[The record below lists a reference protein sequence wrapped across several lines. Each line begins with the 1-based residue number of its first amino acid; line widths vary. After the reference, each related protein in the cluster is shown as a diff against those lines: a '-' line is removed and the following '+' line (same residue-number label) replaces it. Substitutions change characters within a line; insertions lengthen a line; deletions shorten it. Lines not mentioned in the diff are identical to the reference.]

1 MALLSDLCMKKAT
14 WHLFFYKT
22 ACGFFEKV
30 KSFFTYLTKGLTSLS
45 SGISPLNALSK
56 VSS

>member
-1 MALLSDLCMKKAT
+1 MALLSDLFMKKAT

-30 KSFFTYLTKGLTSLS
+30 ESFFTYLTKCLTLLS
-45 SGISPLNALSK
+45 KGISPLNALLK